1 MQMLQ
6 TGRMSGQKLSKK
18 RQKTKDK
25 RQKQAMDFLG
35 QLLKTI
41 KNYYKGLYLFLSR
54 SARTIISQIYQIKQN
69 TKDSICSLI
78 NRIKRKRRAK

>member
-1 MQMLQ
+1 M
-6 TGRMSGQKLSKK
+6 GI
-18 RQKTKDK
+18 
-25 RQKQAMDFLG
+25 FG

-69 TKDSICSLI
+69 TMDSICSLI
-78 NRIKRKRRAK
+78 NRIKRMGRGK

>member
-69 TKDSICSLI
+69 TMDSVCSLI
-78 NRIKRKRRAK
+78 KRNNRSNEVR

>member
-6 TGRMSGQKLSKK
+6 TGRMSGQKLPILSKI
-18 RQKTKDK
+18 T
-25 RQKQAMDFLG
+25 MDIFG

-41 KNYYKGLYLFLSR
+41 KNYYKELYLFLSR

-69 TKDSICSLI
+69 TMDSICSLI
-78 NRIKRKRRAK
+78 KRNNRSNEVR

>member
-1 MQMLQ
+1 M
-6 TGRMSGQKLSKK
+6 GI
-18 RQKTKDK
+18 
-25 RQKQAMDFLG
+25 LG

-69 TKDSICSLI
+69 TMDSICSLI
-78 NRIKRKRRAK
+78 KRNNRSNEVR